1 MEAAGDDF
9 GSAGLRISKE
19 GLALS
24 VRGIGAQVMINPI
37 QASARCGRLLC
48 SQGLR
53 TEVHN
58 HYPQLRDM
66 NDIDLPEQS
75 HFAND
80 LVEAA
85 LPGGLQVVEVLQ
97 KTDRVFACAG
107 PVLG

>member
-37 QASARCGRLLC
+37 HMSARCD
-48 SQGLR
+48 SLR
-53 TEVHN
+53 FSTGAPTEIHN
-58 HYPQLRDM
+58 HCPQLRGM
-66 NDIDLPEQS
+66 NDIGLLEQS

-80 LVEAA
+80 LVEVA
-85 LPGGLQVVEVLQ
+85 LP
-97 KTDRVFACAG
+97 A
-107 PVLG
+107 